1 MFGIRIL
8 SVLVAYMVVLLEV
21 YSGALGGPTW
31 WIYPGALVIA
41 LLLALSTF
49 AFSPVA
55 AKDVSKPSIGAT
67 AFQWVLVLGSSY
79 LMAWFANFMG
89 RSLLPDIIGVPA

>member
-8 SVLVAYMVVLLEV
+8 SVLTAYTVVLLEI
-21 YSGALGGPTW
+21 YAGAANGPMW

-55 AKDVSKPSIGAT
+55 DKDVAKPSLGAV

-79 LMAWFANFMG
+79 AMAWFANYMG
-89 RSLLPDIIGVPA
+89 RSLLPGIIGGGA